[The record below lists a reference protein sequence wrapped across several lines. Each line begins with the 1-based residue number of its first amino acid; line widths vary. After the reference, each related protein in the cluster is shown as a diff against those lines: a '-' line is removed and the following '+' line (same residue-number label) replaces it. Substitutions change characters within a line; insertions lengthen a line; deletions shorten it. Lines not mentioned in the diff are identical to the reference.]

1 MKTLKLPIIFMLNLL
16 NNLKLLN
23 NKLLQRTYKYFRS
36 LASQLKMDQEDEY
49 NQLEQEYAE
58 EQNAGMFFI
67 FFYIL
72 SSMHHNQI
80 LLEEEYVDV
89 EYIGIDEF
97 DDSENESDDNLD
109 NIADDEIEDFNDE
122 DDDFNDEDDD
132 NNDINYD
139 ELDENMDEDSS
150 SSDDYDN
157 LSEMDPEYAIRNFRR
172 MHTMFMKRQQS
183 QKKPLY
189 SFQPL
194 RLIQCHYKNRH
205 DRWEYPIARSGH
217 RIIASESHLYS
228 LGGYNPKRPT
238 NVMRRDTCILF
249 QELWSYNFASNKWK
263 LLQNAD
269 NSHMPRELASNAL
282 VIYDN
287 VLIVS
292 IFYSFV

>member
-23 NKLLQRTYKYFRS
+23 NKLLQHTYKYFRI
-36 LASQLKMDQEDEY
+36 LVSQLKMDQDEGY
-49 NQLEQEYAE
+49 HHQPEQDHIAE
-58 EQNAGMFFI
+58 ENEGMFI
-67 FFYIL
+67 FFFIL
-72 SSMHHNQI
+72 LSMHHNQI
-80 LLEEEYVDV
+80 LLKDVEVDV
-89 EYIGIDEF
+89 EYIGVDEF
-97 DDSENESDDNLD
+97 DDSENESFDDNGD
-109 NIADDEIEDFNDE
+109 NIADDESDDSNDE
-122 DDDFNDEDDD
+122 DDDDNDS
-132 NNDINYD
+132 NYD
-139 ELDENMDEDSS
+139 ELDENMDQDSY

-172 MHTMFMKRQQS
+172 MHKMYIKRQQS

-238 NVMRRDTCILF
+238 NVMRRDACILF

-292 IFYSFV
+292 TFYCFL